1 LNNSFRS
8 REVPRKYPIVCNWVC
23 NHNFDLLWVNI
34 CTLLYIYVKFN
45 LNLKY
50 NIVHS
55 SLNFSLVTI
64 MITKPQVFE
73 FLKKYDLKN
82 ITIATVCSHSSLQI
96 FDGARKEGFR
106 TLGICIGKPPK
117 FYEAFP
123 KAKPDEY
130 IIVDSYEDI
139 MNKAEE
145 LRKKNTIIIP
155 HGSFV
160 AYLGTKNFADMEVP
174 TFGNRAVLEWE
185 SDRDKEREWL
195 LGAGIHMPE
204 KIEDPRVINGPVM
217 VKYHGA
223 KGGKGFFVAKTYK
236 EFNELVD
243 RTQKFTI
250 QEFIT
255 GTRYYLHYFY
265 SPIRTE
271 GYTLSKGVLELLSMD
286 RRVESNADEIF
297 RLGSPREL
305 IEADIRPTYVVT
317 GNVPLVAR
325 ESLLPLIFS
334 LGERVVEE
342 SLDLFGGMIGAFCL
356 ETVFTDSLEIKVF
369 EISARIVAGTNLY
382 ISGSPYADLMQESLS
397 TGRRI
402 AQEIK
407 IAVQTNQLDK
417 IIS

>member
-1 LNNSFRS
+1 
-8 REVPRKYPIVCNWVC
+8 
-23 NHNFDLLWVNI
+23 
-34 CTLLYIYVKFN
+34 
-45 LNLKY
+45 
-50 NIVHS
+50 
-55 SLNFSLVTI
+55 
-64 MITKPQVFE
+64 MITKQQVLE
-73 FLKKYDLKN
+73 FLKNYDLEN

-106 TLGICIGKPPK
+106 TMGICVGKPPK

-123 KAKPDEY
+123 KAKPDEFL
-130 IIVDSYEDI
+130 VVESYEDI

-145 LRKKNTIIIP
+145 LRQKNTIIIP

-160 AYLGTKNFADMEVP
+160 AYLGTENFARMAVP

-195 LGAGIHMPE
+195 LGAGIHMPG
-204 KIEDPRVINGPVM
+204 KIDDPRDINGPVM
-217 VKYHGA
+217 VKYDGA
-223 KGGKGFFVAKTYK
+223 KGGKGFFVAKTFE
-236 EFNELVD
+236 EFDELVD
-243 RTQKFTI
+243 HTQKYTI

-265 SPIRTE
+265 SPIRNE
-271 GYTLSKGVLELLSMD
+271 GYTLSEGSLELLSMD

-305 IEADIRPTYVVT
+305 IEAGIRPTYVVT

-342 SLDLFGGMIGAFCL
+342 SLGLFGGMIGAFCL

-382 ISGSPYADLMQESLS
+382 VSGSPYADLMEENLS

-402 AQEIK
+402 AREIK
-407 IAVQTNQLDK
+407 IAAQTDQLDK